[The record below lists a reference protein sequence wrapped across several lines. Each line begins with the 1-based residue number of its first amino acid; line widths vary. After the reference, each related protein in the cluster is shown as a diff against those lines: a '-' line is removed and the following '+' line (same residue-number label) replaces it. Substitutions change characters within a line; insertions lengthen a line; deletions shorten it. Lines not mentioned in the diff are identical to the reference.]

1 MARDSGVVDSPER
14 LSLFQRIADRVS
26 YAMGTPTNIIIW
38 LLAVGTWIAF
48 GPYIAGHNFLPAWF
62 TSNSF
67 NFPLN
72 TVTTIAE
79 LYIGFLVGASS
90 NRSERNLEATL
101 AGIGSQERQIKDVEE
116 KLAAALEL
124 NTQLTQEVHELTR
137 LIHEKVY
144 AS

>member
-1 MARDSGVVDSPER
+1 
-14 LSLFQRIADRVS
+14 
-26 YAMGTPTNIIIW
+26 MGTPTNIIIW

-116 KLAAALEL
+116 KLAAALEV
-124 NTQLTQEVHELTR
+124 NTQLTQQVHELTR
-137 LIHEKVY
+137 LIHEKVC
-144 AS
+144 AA

>member
-1 MARDSGVVDSPER
+1 M
-14 LSLFQRIADRVS
+14 
-26 YAMGTPTNIIIW
+26 
-38 LLAVGTWIAF
+38 
-48 GPYIAGHNFLPAWF
+48 
-62 TSNSF
+62 
-67 NFPLN
+67 
-72 TVTTIAE
+72 TTIAE

-101 AGIGSQERQIKDVEE
+101 ARIGSQERQIKDVEE

-124 NTQLTQEVHELTR
+124 NTQLTREVHELTR